1 MLLARVL
8 STYVLTAASGLDCPG
23 TESAGYGFLSLP
35 TNYSG
40 FKSLAATSYA
50 RVFLRGKRAGQRMQN
65 HVAWFAIGQPPA
77 GLRWTHMGK
86 IVRAFHSL
94 FLRLLERNEKLPERV
109 GFGALVLIVCGL
121 AGINSILDRQPAP
134 EPEQIR

>member
-1 MLLARVL
+1 MK
-8 STYVLTAASGLDCPG
+8 SWQG
-23 TESAGYGFLSLP
+23 TGFYPSPP

-50 RVFLRGKRAGQRMQN
+50 RVFLRGKRAGQRMQISL
-65 HVAWFAIGQPPA
+65 AAFAIGQPPA

-86 IVRAFHSL
+86 FVRAFHSL

-121 AGINSILDRQPAP
+121 AGIKAP
-134 EPEQIR
+134 EPE

>member
-1 MLLARVL
+1 MELTVRYTGFYYPSL
-8 STYVLTAASGLDCPG
+8 SP
-23 TESAGYGFLSLP
+23 P

-50 RVFLRGKRAGQRMQN
+50 RVFLRGKRAGQRMQ
-65 HVAWFAIGQPPA
+65 ISRR
-77 GLRWTHMGK
+77 GLLLGSLQLLVSLGGGVSWSWPSSGAPRWTHMGK
-86 IVRAFHSL
+86 FVRAFHSL

-109 GFGALVLIVCGL
+109 GFGALVFIVCGL

-134 EPEQIR
+134 EQKR